1 MGNILLLFLVLFPM
15 LLSAWVF
22 PLRRRDRR
30 YRNWLIQIIPA
41 VELAAALLLLL
52 WPGAA
57 LELPGVFGFGLR
69 LQAGSL
75 GSLLALVSAFLWAAT
90 GLNCPSYFAAAEGC
104 NRFYFFWLL
113 TLGALMGV
121 FLAADLFTLFVFF
134 EMMSFTSYVWVV
146 QNETEEAR
154 QAGQTYLAVAVIGG
168 MALLAGLLLLQ
179 QLLGTLEFSAMAE
192 AVSALPAEKRGSLYV
207 AGGCALVGFGAK
219 AGMFPLHIW
228 LPKAHPVAPAPASAL
243 LSGILT
249 KSGVFGVLIL
259 CRYLFWTELPWN
271 TVVLALGVVTM
282 VLGAV
287 LALFSVDLKRTLACS
302 SMSQI
307 GFILVGTAMQG
318 FLNGENALAAWGT
331 VLHML
336 NHSLIKLVLFV
347 AAGVV
352 YLGTHSLNLN
362 DIRGWGRN
370 KPVLKVLFFVG
381 AASIAG
387 IPGFSG
393 YVSKTLLHESIV
405 EYIHVL
411 EHAGA
416 AAGWF
421 TTVEWLFLLSGGL
434 TAAHMTKLFG
444 AIFVSSRA
452 VGQRP
457 ALKDY
462 MSPGTHAALSVG
474 AALLLV
480 LGLTPGLTME
490 PLAQWAGRFLR
501 ADPGHSVH
509 YFAWVNLKGA
519 CISLAIGAAVYLL
532 VVRGLLMRREA
543 DGMVYL
549 DRWPAR
555 LDLENLVY
563 RPLLSALTFVGA
575 LCARVAASVGDW
587 LVLLGERILFTKAP
601 GIFVP
606 KRAENFGTYGRK
618 PLRFLTEET
627 FSFDLML
634 AGGGLIVLL
643 LYLLLFSVQAQER
656 VSRLTLQ
663 DRRLRNR
670 LRSLR

>member
-30 YRNWLIQIIPA
+30 YRNWLIQIIPP

-113 TLGALMGV
+113 TLGGSDGV

-179 QLLGTLEFSAMAE
+179 HLLGTLEFSAMAE

-336 NHSLIKLVLFV
+336 NHSFIKLVLFV

-387 IPGFSG
+387 VPGFSG

-434 TAAHMTKLFG
+434 TAAYMTKLFV

-474 AALLLV
+474 AAPAA
-480 LGLTPGLTME
+480 GAGPDSGTDHGASGPMGGAI
-490 PLAQWAGRFLR
+490 PAGR
-501 ADPGHSVH
+501 S
-509 YFAWVNLKGA
+509 W
-519 CISLAIGAAVYLL
+519 SQ
-532 VVRGLLMRREA
+532 
-543 DGMVYL
+543 
-549 DRWPAR
+549 
-555 LDLENLVY
+555 
-563 RPLLSALTFVGA
+563 RPLFCLGQPEGRMHLPSYWRSSLS
-575 LCARVAASVGDW
+575 
-587 LVLLGERILFTKAP
+587 P
-601 GIFVP
+601 GGP
-606 KRAENFGTYGRK
+606 RAV
-618 PLRFLTEET
+618 
-627 FSFDLML
+627 DA
-634 AGGGLIVLL
+634 AGGGWHGLSGPLAGPAGFGESGIPPAAVGPDLCGGPLRPGGRLRRRLAGAAGGADPLYQGPRHLCAEAGRELRHIRTETPPFPNGGDLL
-643 LYLLLFSVQAQER
+643 L
-656 VSRLTLQ
+656 
-663 DRRLRNR
+663 
-670 LRSLR
+670 